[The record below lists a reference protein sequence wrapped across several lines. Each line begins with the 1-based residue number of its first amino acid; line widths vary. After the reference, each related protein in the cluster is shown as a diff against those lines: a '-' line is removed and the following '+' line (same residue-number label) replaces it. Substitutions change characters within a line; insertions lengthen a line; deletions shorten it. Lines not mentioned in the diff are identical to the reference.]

1 MFECAQQMLIQLI
14 GVMPLIIGI
23 YILFDFLGSLFFGK
37 N

>member
-1 MFECAQQMLIQLI
+1 MFECAKQTLIQLI
-14 GVMPLIIGI
+14 GGMPLLIGI